1 MDKVIYV
8 KKGHIAIITLNN
20 PKHLNA
26 LNAEFMKELA
36 NVFDSISEEKDIYTV
51 ILTGTGNCFISGADI
66 KEMLPLSAVE
76 MLQWAKIGSNLN
88 NKIEELAIPVIAAI
102 NGYALGGGCELSLA
116 CDIRIASEKAKL
128 GFPEASLGVICG
140 AGGTQRLPRL
150 IGEGK
155 AKELLYTGRII
166 SAWEAEK
173 IGLVNEVAPPE
184 SLMDKALYLAEEI
197 TKNAPI
203 ALKQIKCAVNSGR
216 DMCLKSA
223 LNLERQAFCVCCSS
237 EDKAVGMK
245 AFINKNKTKKFINR

>member
-116 CDIRIASEKAKL
+116 CDIRIA
-128 GFPEASLGVICG
+128 
-140 AGGTQRLPRL
+140 
-150 IGEGK
+150 
-155 AKELLYTGRII
+155 
-166 SAWEAEK
+166 
-173 IGLVNEVAPPE
+173 
-184 SLMDKALYLAEEI
+184 
-197 TKNAPI
+197 
-203 ALKQIKCAVNSGR
+203 
-216 DMCLKSA
+216 
-223 LNLERQAFCVCCSS
+223 
-237 EDKAVGMK
+237 
-245 AFINKNKTKKFINR
+245 